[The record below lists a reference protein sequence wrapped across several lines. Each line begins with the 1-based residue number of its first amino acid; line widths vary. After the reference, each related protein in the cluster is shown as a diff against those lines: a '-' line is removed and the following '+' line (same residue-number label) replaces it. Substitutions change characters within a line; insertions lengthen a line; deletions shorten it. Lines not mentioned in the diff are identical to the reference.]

1 MYMSPTELRAIAYGA
16 GSFIPFESIDVM
28 GDTLLESLS
37 SSTSHQDGDAL
48 ALLLRMM
55 AVRATVARIV
65 ARPPVHAAG
74 CALCARAVLIIAAV
88 QRYHTWGRGM
98 VAFLERKPSA
108 SLSGVFNLIS
118 QLSLCWIA
126 SQMSF
131 SEIHCSPSAEVVAH
145 VEATAPTGL

>member
-55 AVRATVARIV
+55 AARATIARIIV
-65 ARPPVHAAG
+65 AVSTLAHPKPV
-74 CALCARAVLIIAAV
+74 
-88 QRYHTWGRGM
+88 
-98 VAFLERKPSA
+98 PSHPNPITQ
-108 SLSGVFNLIS
+108 GI
-118 QLSLCWIA
+118 
-126 SQMSF
+126 
-131 SEIHCSPSAEVVAH
+131 
-145 VEATAPTGL
+145 